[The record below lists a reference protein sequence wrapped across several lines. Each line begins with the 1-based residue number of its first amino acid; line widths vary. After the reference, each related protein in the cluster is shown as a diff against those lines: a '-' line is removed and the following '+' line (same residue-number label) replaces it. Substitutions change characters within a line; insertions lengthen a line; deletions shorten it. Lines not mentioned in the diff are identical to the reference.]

1 MKTLVIFDIDGTL
14 LQTADLHHRLIT
26 KILADDGLDVTFQP
40 WPAYPHYTDIGVI
53 SELYRHFH
61 QRDLTAEEL
70 ARYDAAY
77 EAALRD
83 HLSHTEVPEVAG
95 AAALI
100 RDLSDMPDVAV
111 AYATG
116 SLRGMAKVKLGLLG
130 VDADGAALATGG
142 EYLTREEIVTRAA
155 ALACADEPLRAVILG
170 DGIWDQRTAAALG
183 LPFVALETGTH
194 VFDDQPVLTVKDFST
209 LSAEA
214 LVALARPVT
223 FSERV

>member
-40 WPAYPHYTDIGVI
+40 WTAYPHYTDLGVI

-61 QRDLTAEEL
+61 ARALTADEL

-77 EAALRD
+77 EAALRT
-83 HLSHTEVPEVAG
+83 HLRHHDVPEVAG
-95 AAALI
+95 ASALI
-100 RDLSDMPDVAV
+100 RDLTARPDVAL

-116 SLRGMAKVKLGLLG
+116 SLRGMARVKLSLLG
-130 VDADGAALATGG
+130 VDPQTAALSTGG

-155 ALACADEPLRAVILG
+155 ALACG
-170 DGIWDQRTAAALG
+170 
-183 LPFVALETGTH
+183 
-194 VFDDQPVLTVKDFST
+194 
-209 LSAEA
+209 
-214 LVALARPVT
+214 
-223 FSERV
+223 